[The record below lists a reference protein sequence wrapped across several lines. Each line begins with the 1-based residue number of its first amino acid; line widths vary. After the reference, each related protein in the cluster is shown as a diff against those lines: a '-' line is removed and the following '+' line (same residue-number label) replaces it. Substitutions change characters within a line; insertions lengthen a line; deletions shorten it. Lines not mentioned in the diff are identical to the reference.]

1 MAKPIKKPQN
11 RKITDQ
17 NPDQPHKRPDQTH
30 KLIVSSSHLVS
41 EKAVEL
47 SEVEYGLIVASN
59 AFGMWIIKAM
69 SVALAEME
77 QSADLGVLDILCLHS
92 VNHRGRAKKLA
103 DICFKL
109 NVGDSHTVNY
119 ALTKLVKNGLLQT
132 EKQGKEVFY
141 GSRSRGR
148 RYVWRIE
155 MYANLVWSMNMPP
168 LTAAV
173 ASQMRQVYAR
183 LRASLDSYLGFMIK
197 PPIAPPVFKQYD
209 LDNIC
214 RGSG

>member
-1 MAKPIKKPQN
+1 MAGLAKPIKKPQN

-109 NVGDSHTVNY
+109 NVDDSHTVNY
-119 ALTKLVKNGLLQT
+119 ALKKLVKYGLVQS

-141 GSRSRGR
+141 GTTKQGQALCMAYRDVRESCL
-148 RYVWRIE
+148 VDE
-155 MYANLVWSMNMPP
+155 YAAFDGGSGKPN
-168 LTAAV
+168 A
-173 ASQMRQVYAR
+173 
-183 LRASLDSYLGFMIK
+183 ASLSEVARQLRLLSGL
-197 PPIAPPVFKQYD
+197 YD
-209 LDNIC
+209 QAA
-214 RGSG
+214 RSATSF